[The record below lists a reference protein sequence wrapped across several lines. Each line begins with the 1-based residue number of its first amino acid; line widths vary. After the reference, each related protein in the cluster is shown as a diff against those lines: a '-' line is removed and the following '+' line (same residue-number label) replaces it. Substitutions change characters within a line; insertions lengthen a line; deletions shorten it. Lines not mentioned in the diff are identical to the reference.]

1 MLLFAEAQFRLNQ
14 RQGDN
19 CTLREHLIAAWR
31 MTGVEPA
38 ELAEAPSLP
47 PLAAHVWSYFAELSR
62 FRGSN
67 GFGANPITPTGIKD
81 WCWLAGMKLDP
92 WEIRAIALLDE
103 AYLRKED
110 D

>member
-47 PLAAHVWSYFAELSR
+47 PFRFAMS
-62 FRGSN
+62 
-67 GFGANPITPTGIKD
+67 GA
-81 WCWLAGMKLDP
+81 
-92 WEIRAIALLDE
+92 ALLCAASE
-103 AYLRKED
+103 SSAVCSMYKSSRPGLSCTVCHASGLPALCAPLFMMA
-110 D
+110 